1 MTLKSNKKNQSVHYR
16 PLRCLFKLSIAA
28 LLWPAFCYA
37 APDGAQVISG
47 QVNMDNATSGVTTFT
62 NGPNATIHWQ
72 NFNIAQNELS
82 QFNQSTARPNL
93 NVTQIIGAESFYT
106 AATMPDLTGTLS
118 NRQYR
123 GNATLES
130 SLEGYLSTF
139 AFGTGSLGTIPS
151 TTSHLAES
159 IVIVSPNSLIA
170 NLNLG
175 YFNFLYD
182 NILFI
187 AASGSAPPLNGGSNR
202 AENDNA
208 IIVIDPQTG
217 SNGLIENDDGSLAL
231 AAGRQITLSNRYDPD
246 IRFQIQAPADNVVNL
261 GKPLTEGGAVNVFV
275 NTIKHSGEVNTGS
288 IETDTQGHIRLVAQQ
303 EVTLDAND
311 KISAK

>member
-1 MTLKSNKKNQSVHYR
+1 MTLQSNKKNQSVHCR
-16 PLRCLFKLSIAA
+16 PLRCLFKLSLAA

-37 APDGAQVISG
+37 APEGAEVIGGQVIM
-47 QVNMDNATSGVTTFT
+47 NNATPGVTTFT

-106 AATMPDLTGTLS
+106 AATMPDLTGMLS
-118 NRQYR
+118 DRQYS
-123 GNATLES
+123 GSATLES
-130 SLEGYLSTF
+130 SLEGRLSTF
-139 AFGTGSLGTIPS
+139 AFGVGSLGAIPS
-151 TTSHLAES
+151 TTTHLAES
-159 IVIVSPNSLIA
+159 IIIVSPNSLIA

-187 AASGSAPPLNGGSNR
+187 AASGSAPSLNGGINR

-208 IIVIDPQTG
+208 IIVIDPQIG
-217 SNGLIENDDGSLAL
+217 SNGLIENNDGSLAL

-246 IRFQIQAPADNVVNL
+246 IRFQIQAPADNAVNL
-261 GKPLTEGGAVNVFV
+261 GKPLTERGVADVFV
-275 NTIKHSGEVNTGS
+275 NAIKHSDEINTDS

-303 EVTLDAND
+303 EVTLDAD
-311 KISAK
+311 AK

>member
-28 LLWPAFCYA
+28 LLWSAFCYA

-47 QVNMDNATSGVTTFT
+47 QVNMNNATPGVPPLT
-62 NGPNATIHWQ
+62 NGPNSTIHWQ

-82 QFNQSTARPNL
+82 PFNQSTAHPNL
-93 NVTQIIGAESFYT
+93 NVTQTIGAESFYT
-106 AATMPDLTGTLS
+106 AATMPDLTGT
-118 NRQYR
+118 QYS
-123 GNATLES
+123 GSATLQFP
-130 SLEGYLSTF
+130 LEGRLSTF
-139 AFGTGSLGTIPS
+139 AFGAGSLGAIPS
-151 TTSHLAES
+151 PITAHLTKS

-187 AASGSAPPLNGGSNR
+187 AASGSAPPLNEGINR

-246 IRFQIQAPADNVVNL
+246 IRFQIQAPADNAVNL
-261 GKPLTEGGAVNVFV
+261 GKPLTERGVADVFV
-275 NTIKHSGEVNTGS
+275 NAIKHSDEITTGS
-288 IETDTQGHIRLVAQQ
+288 IETDMQGHIRLVAQQ
-303 EVTLDAND
+303 DVTLDAND

>member
-47 QVNMDNATSGVTTFT
+47 QVNMDNATPGVTTLT

-72 NFNIAQNELS
+72 NFNIAQNEPS
-82 QFNQSTARPNL
+82 QFNQSTAHPNL
-93 NVTQIIGAESFYT
+93 NVTQTIGAEYFYT
-106 AATMPDLTGTLS
+106 AATMPDLTGALS

-123 GNATLES
+123 GSATLES

-139 AFGTGSLGTIPS
+139 AFGTGSLGAIPS

-208 IIVIDPQTG
+208 IIVIEPQIG
-217 SNGLIENDDGSLAL
+217 SNGLIENNDGSLAL

-246 IRFQIQAPADNVVNL
+246 IRFQIQAPADNAVNL
-261 GKPLTEGGAVNVFV
+261 GKPLTERGVADVFV
-275 NTIKHSGEVNTGS
+275 NAIKHSDEVNTGS

-303 EVTLDAND
+303 DVTLDAD
-311 KISAK
+311 AK